1 MDEPVNISADRRPK
15 VGLVLE
21 GGGLRGIFT
30 AGVLDILMDHSFRP
44 DTICATSAGATFGIN
59 LPSGQ
64 RGRVLRYNLKLAGDP
79 RYFSLRS
86 LLQTGNVVNTNF
98 AYRVLP
104 DELDKFDYQ
113 AYSASGTDFFACV
126 TNTRTGLPE
135 YLKVTDAKG
144 QIDYIRASASLPFLS
159 RKVIIEGEPYLDG
172 GISDNI
178 PLDKCIGEGC
188 ERIVVVLTHPKGYLK
203 KGSMY
208 LLSRILYPR
217 DKALQE
223 AFKFRNQR
231 YNARL
236 EQIESLEAE
245 GKIFVIRPSEPLAL
259 SRLEKDH
266 SKIQAAYDMGCGV
279 AQALWPSLDSYLKR

>member
-113 AYSASGTDFFACV
+113 AYSESETDFFACV

-203 KGSMY
+203 KESLY

-236 EQIESLEAE
+236 EQIERLEAE
-245 GKIFVIRPSEPLAL
+245 GKIFVIRPYEPLAL

-279 AQALWPSLDSYLKR
+279 AQALWPSLDSYLKQ

>member
-86 LLQTGNVVNTNF
+86 LLQTGNVVNTDF

-113 AYSASGTDFFACV
+113 AYSESETDFFACV

-135 YLKVTDAKG
+135 YLKVTDAKE

-188 ERIVVVLTHPKGYLK
+188 ERIVVVLTHLK
-203 KGSMY
+203 KESMY

-223 AFKFRNQR
+223 AFRLRNQR

-279 AQALWPSLDSYLKR
+279 AQALWPSLECYLKQ

>member
-1 MDEPVNISADRRPK
+1 M
-15 VGLVLE
+15 GLS
-21 GGGLRGIFT
+21 LRGIFT

-113 AYSASGTDFFACV
+113 AYSESETDFFACV

-203 KGSMY
+203 KESLY

-279 AQALWPSLDSYLKR
+279 AQALWPSLDSYLKQ

>member
-64 RGRVLRYNLKLAGDP
+64 RGRVL
-79 RYFSLRS
+79 
-86 LLQTGNVVNTNF
+86 
-98 AYRVLP
+98 P

-113 AYSASGTDFFACV
+113 AYSESETDFFACV

-279 AQALWPSLDSYLKR
+279 AQALWPSLDSYLKQ